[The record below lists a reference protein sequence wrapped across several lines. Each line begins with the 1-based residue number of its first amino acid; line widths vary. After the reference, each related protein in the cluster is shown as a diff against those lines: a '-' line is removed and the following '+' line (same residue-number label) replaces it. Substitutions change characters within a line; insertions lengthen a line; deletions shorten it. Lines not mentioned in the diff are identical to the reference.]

1 VGCGQG
7 RSGGINV
14 LGIVQKAD
22 LFRDGNLGTNRYADC
37 VCAMSA
43 IRVPAQPGQSRK
55 HLGLD
60 FAAGGSK
67 GMRFSVQHKQEE
79 VHLGF
84 ELKILNG

>member
-1 VGCGQG
+1 
-7 RSGGINV
+7 
-14 LGIVQKAD
+14 
-22 LFRDGNLGTNRYADC
+22 
-37 VCAMSA
+37 MSA